1 MATMDPGQRGFG
13 RQQRYNIPNLPFAP
27 SASPSQVVG
36 RQFFGQTPGGMRRQ
50 GPVDRFDEAVG
61 EDRSVDRKRLLALLM
76 SILSDAGRGVTNT
89 VRGGLGQQLPMGGGQ
104 PRQRPPMGG
113 GAPRQRPPMGGGA
126 PRQRPPMG
134 GGQPPVV
141 RMEDLLRALNGR
153 GAGAPQADMPVPQAR
168 R

>member
-13 RQQRYNIPNLPFAP
+13 RP
-27 SASPSQVVG
+27 
-36 RQFFGQTPGGMRRQ
+36 MRRQ

-89 VRGGLGQQLPMGGGQ
+89 VRGGLGQQLPMGGRRQPMGGGQPRQRRPMGGGQ
-104 PRQRPPMGG
+104 PRQRPPMG
-113 GAPRQRPPMGGGA
+113 
-126 PRQRPPMG
+126 RPPMG
-134 GGQPPVV
+134 GGQSPVV
-141 RMEDLLRALNGR
+141 RMEDLLRALNRR

>member
-13 RQQRYNIPNLPFAP
+13 RP
-27 SASPSQVVG
+27 
-36 RQFFGQTPGGMRRQ
+36 MRRQ

-89 VRGGLGQQLPMGGGQ
+89 VRGGLGQQLPMGGRRQPMGGGQ
-104 PRQRPPMGG
+104 PRQRPPMG
-113 GAPRQRPPMGGGA
+113 
-126 PRQRPPMG
+126 RPPMG
-134 GGQPPVV
+134 GGQSPVV

>member
-13 RQQRYNIPNLPFAP
+13 RP
-27 SASPSQVVG
+27 
-36 RQFFGQTPGGMRRQ
+36 MRRQ

-89 VRGGLGQQLPMGGGQ
+89 VRGGLGQQLPMGGR
-104 PRQRPPMGG
+104 RQ
-113 GAPRQRPPMGGGA
+113 
-126 PRQRPPMG
+126 PMG
-134 GGQPPVV
+134 GGQPRQRRPMGGGQSPVV
-141 RMEDLLRALNGR
+141 RMEDLLRALNRR

>member
-13 RQQRYNIPNLPFAP
+13 RP
-27 SASPSQVVG
+27 
-36 RQFFGQTPGGMRRQ
+36 MRRQ

-89 VRGGLGQQLPMGGGQ
+89 VRGGLGQQLPMGGR
-104 PRQRPPMGG
+104 RQ
-113 GAPRQRPPMGGGA
+113 
-126 PRQRPPMG
+126 PMG
-134 GGQPPVV
+134 GGQPRQRRPMGGGQQPVV

>member
-13 RQQRYNIPNLPFAP
+13 RP
-27 SASPSQVVG
+27 
-36 RQFFGQTPGGMRRQ
+36 MRRQ

-89 VRGGLGQQLPMGGGQ
+89 VRGGLGQQLPMGGR
-104 PRQRPPMGG
+104 RQ
-113 GAPRQRPPMGGGA
+113 
-126 PRQRPPMG
+126 PMG
-134 GGQPPVV
+134 GGQPRQRRPMGGGQQPVV
-141 RMEDLLRALNGR
+141 RMEDLLRALNRR